1 MSGFDTNFQGILVQ
15 RTSIKIKFLVLLH
28 GDGKQPLHQRVEG
41 VVCHPHENFEKLD
54 AKSCI
59 VSVSWRCFIALTED

>member
-1 MSGFDTNFQGILVQ
+1 MGIPCYYDDDEEEED
-15 RTSIKIKFLVLLH
+15 LLQNLN
-28 GDGKQPLHQRVEG
+28 DITKNAVVLHQRVE
-41 VVCHPHENFEKLD
+41 VEVCHSHENFEKLD